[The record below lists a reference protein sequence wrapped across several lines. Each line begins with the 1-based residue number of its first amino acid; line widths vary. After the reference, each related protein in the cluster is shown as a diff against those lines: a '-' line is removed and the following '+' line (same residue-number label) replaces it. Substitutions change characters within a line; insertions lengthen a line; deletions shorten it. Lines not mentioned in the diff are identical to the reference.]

1 MRKIV
6 FLEGLPGVGKTTLI
20 NEIKERNFVDV
31 YTVDE
36 IVMDSLKNVIS
47 NDEKDYMKNDEMK
60 INKYNEGLIIID
72 RGPISTLSYNQANSI
87 IESDFDATPV
97 ILWFEN
103 IKQIFE
109 ENTKIVYLTNYGNN
123 YYLPYNKE
131 NDAFGTIE
139 NQKLLES
146 ISLYNCKRYS
156 NNVVVKEYHKKDV
169 EAIINEIID

>member
-20 NEIKERNFVDV
+20 KKIKERNLANV

-36 IVMDSLKNVIS
+36 IVMESLKNVIS
-47 NDEKDYMKNDEMK
+47 NDENDYMKNDEMK
-60 INKYNEGLIIID
+60 INRYNEGLIIID
-72 RGPISTLSYNQANSI
+72 RGPISTLSYNQTNSI
-87 IESDFDATPV
+87 IDSNFDATPV
-97 ILWFEN
+97 KLWFEN

-109 ENTKIVYLTNYGNN
+109 ENTKIVYLTNYGAS
-123 YYLPYNKE
+123 YYLPYNKV

-146 ISLYNCKRYS
+146 ISLYNCNKYS
-156 NNVVVKEYHKKDV
+156 NNVVVKEYHKKDM
-169 EAIINEIID
+169 EAIIDEIID

>member
-47 NDEKDYMKNDEMK
+47 NDENDYMKNDEMK

>member
-47 NDEKDYMKNDEMK
+47 NDENDYMKNDEMK

-139 NQKLLES
+139 NQQLLES
-146 ISLYNCKRYS
+146 ISLYNCKKYS